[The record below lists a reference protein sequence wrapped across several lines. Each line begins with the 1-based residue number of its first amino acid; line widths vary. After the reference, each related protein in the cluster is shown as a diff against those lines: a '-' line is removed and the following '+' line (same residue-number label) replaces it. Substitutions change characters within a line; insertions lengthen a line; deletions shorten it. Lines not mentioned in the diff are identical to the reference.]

1 MTNKIR
7 GDFLIENLKDENS
20 SNDFTLRSGTA
31 EGVVPFYLRSHRGPG
46 TIREFGPPPPPPF
59 HQVLANIATP
69 RFSYRFADGTNHGS
83 YGSGGDV
90 TITSSGNKATFVSDS
105 ATYPGFIGYFN
116 IPDLSAQSSGVR
128 DGAHYAITATATNL
142 ALTAYARST
151 TTSPANARSWIVVW
165 YQASAIASGR
175 RTFQGQAS
183 SNGGSRIYTTS
194 TSFNSYPFTSTGEIE
209 LLAANATGSIGAA
222 QTLSNVDEK
231 LCIVMDT
238 WDGSDLITY
247 WKQTGHSAGHT
258 KIVRSISGTATHL
271 TNGWQAAGAL
281 NYNAH
286 PLRTLHQSI
295 INATLTPA
303 NFDTLCAAAG
313 L

>member
-46 TIREFGPPPPPPF
+46 TIREPIPPPPPPF
-59 HQVLANIATP
+59 HEVLAGIATP
-69 RFSYRFADGTNHGS
+69 RLSYRFADGTNHGS
-83 YGSGGDV
+83 YGSGGDI
-90 TITSSGNKATFVSDS
+90 TINSSGNKATFVSDS

-116 IPDLSAQSSGVR
+116 IPDLAGQSSGVR
-128 DGAHYAITATATNL
+128 DGAHEAKTATASSL
-142 ALTAYARST
+142 SFQYARN
-151 TTSPANARSWIVVW
+151 TSSSPSARSWIVVW
-165 YQASAIASGR
+165 YQSSALASGR
-175 RTFQGQAS
+175 KVFRGQHTAGGNGRLSTTTNSFKSAVS
-183 SNGGSRIYTTS
+183 STDSGT
-194 TSFNSYPFTSTGEIE
+194 E
-209 LLAANATGSIGAA
+209 LLAAIATGSVGSAE
-222 QTLSNVDEK
+222 TLSNTSEK

-247 WKQTGHSAGHT
+247 WKQTGHGAGHT
-258 KIVRSISGTATHL
+258 KLLRAGASTTATFL
-271 TNGWQAAGAL
+271 SNAWEAAGAG
-281 NYNAH
+281 NFVAF
-286 PLRTLHQSI
+286 PMQTLHSSVV
-295 INATLTPA
+295 NATLTPA